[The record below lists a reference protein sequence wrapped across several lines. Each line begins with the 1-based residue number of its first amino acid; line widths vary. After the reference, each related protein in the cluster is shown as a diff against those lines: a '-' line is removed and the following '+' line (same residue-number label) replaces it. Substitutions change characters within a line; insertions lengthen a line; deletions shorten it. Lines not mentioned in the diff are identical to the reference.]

1 MTSDA
6 DLAEWIGRETTVRQ
20 RLDRWPAE
28 ALLATIRSVARP
40 TQPDRLPLLAHWA
53 YFCPTV
59 SQSDLGEDGH
69 PARGNF
75 LPPIGLPRRMWAGGR
90 LNFCRTPRFDTAVT
104 RRSIIRD
111 VRSRSG
117 RSGRLILV
125 TLEHVLSDD
134 EGSLLTE
141 EQDIVYREAPTGEI
155 TAVTLSGP
163 SRPVPSDGWRKI
175 VTPNPILLFRYSALT
190 FNAHRI
196 HYDRDYALL
205 REGYPGLV
213 VQGPLLATLLLDE
226 LERAAPDFDVG
237 AYSFRAL
244 RPIFDTADFEV
255 GGAIEADRTT
265 ARLHAIGPAGE
276 LCMEA
281 VARRRPVKGEQ
292 RA

>member
-6 DLAEWIGRETTVRQ
+6 DFAEWIGREASILR

-28 ALLATIRSVARP
+28 ALLAMIRSVAPP
-40 TQPDRLPLLAHWA
+40 TLLERLPLLAHWT
-53 YFCPTV
+53 YFCPIV
-59 SQSDLGEDGH
+59 NQSDLGEDGH

-75 LPPIGLPRRMWAGGR
+75 LPPITLPRRMWAGGR
-90 LNFCRTPRFDTAVT
+90 LNFSRAPRFDTAVT

-117 RSGRLILV
+117 RSGRLIFV

-155 TAVTLSGP
+155 AAATQSDAF
-163 SRPVPSDGWRKI
+163 RPVPSGGWRKL
-175 VTPNPILLFRYSALT
+175 VTPDPTLLFRYSALT

-213 VQGPLLATLLLDE
+213 VQAPLLATLLLDA
-226 LERAAPDFDVG
+226 LVRAAPDFDVG
-237 AYSFRAL
+237 AYCFRAL

-255 GGAIEADRTT
+255 AGAIEADRAT
-265 ARLHAIGPAGE
+265 ARLQAIGPAGE
-276 LCMEA
+276 LCMDA
-281 VARRRPVKGEQ
+281 VARRRPVEGEQ
-292 RA
+292 CA